1 MANVET
7 TTTKKSRPRTRV
19 AAVPQLADLPE
30 RVGVVETKLEY
41 TNEKIDDLKADVK
54 EMHDCLDLTRNGIMN
69 ELKSMNNT
77 STHQHEELAG
87 KISDLEKF
95 KNKWTMYIMVV
106 LAFGAGTGIA
116 GQINLSLILKFLG
129 L

>member
-1 MANVET
+1 MANVE